1 MNLDHEGATTARFGT
16 ETTEHG
22 QGRQGQEEAFLCGRK
37 VHASA
42 DCRTGRVCYNCHKPG
57 HSMKQCTLPKRS
69 VQELEAELVEE
80 PEEEEEHLM
89 FMLEFLKAPRE
100 EDELRVG
107 STLQIAVD
115 SGSEVHAMPYKLV
128 KHFVEEMKSD
138 TMMLLRG
145 AGREEL
151 KYYGRLR
158 VTLKI
163 GRKS

>member
-1 MNLDHEGATTARFGT
+1 
-16 ETTEHG
+16 
-22 QGRQGQEEAFLCGRK
+22 
-37 VHASA
+37 
-42 DCRTGRVCYNCHKPG
+42 
-57 HSMKQCTLPKRS
+57 MKQCTLPKRS
-69 VQELEAELVEE
+69 VQELEAELVKE
-80 PEEEEEHLM
+80 PEEEHLM
-89 FMLEFLKAPRE
+89 FMLEFLKSPRE
-100 EDELRVG
+100 DDELRVG

-163 GRKS
+163 GKEIVTSDFEVAEVRRPIFSVVSWRSMAGE